1 MKDSVSVARLEKLHP
16 LVRGIFKAFIEECE
30 SVNPDTTLR
39 ITQGLRTFEEQ
50 QALYDQGRN
59 GKPGK
64 IVTNAKAGQSFHN
77 YGLAIDLVELD
88 GAKNEIADW
97 SFDMGTLNDI
107 AAKHGIV
114 WGGNFKSI
122 KDKPHFEKTFGFS
135 WQQLLEIRNKGGVDA
150 DGYVLIAAL

>member
-1 MKDSVSVARLEKLHP
+1 MKDSVSVARLAKLHP
-16 LVRGIFKAFIEECE
+16 LVRNTFKSFIEECE
-30 SVNPDTTLR
+30 ALSPDTTLR
-39 ITQGLRTFEEQ
+39 ITQGLRTFPEQ
-50 QALYDQGRN
+50 QALYDQGR

-64 IVTNAKAGQSFHN
+64 IVTNARAGQSYHN

-88 GAKNEIADW
+88 GEKNEIADW
-97 SFDMGTLNDI
+97 KFDMGTLQDI
-107 AAKHGIV
+107 AKKYGIV

-135 WQQLLEIRNKGGVDA
+135 WQQLLELHNKGGVDA